1 MKNFK
6 YLKVKFIILFRYFI
20 FLFKLI
26 ELIPNCFYYRTRLGI
41 DYILEVEQ
49 TLDRSDRCAAK
60 FHHFHRYQIIVFI
73 YIT

>member
-26 ELIPNCFYYRTRLGI
+26 ELIPNCLA
-41 DYILEVEQ
+41 
-49 TLDRSDRCAAK
+49 S
-60 FHHFHRYQIIVFI
+60 
-73 YIT
+73 